1 MQILAGRLELAVM
14 LVLTAGVTAFS
25 SDSKRVRFSGEVA
38 HDHEFRRPIGHG
50 LVFVLVPDN
59 SYPGAI
65 SGWTITIAPE
75 AKQDHTDCSDFA
87 WVVMPPYRSYNS
99 RYLSTTYGTTAKE
112 AVGWSP
118 RDFNF
123 VLNCQDYQAE
133 GAHVDIALWPYS
145 YSKKQ
150 QDDALA
156 MLGTSS
162 QGRGKMWID
171 KSKIRQ
177 AALAVNGVN
186 YGSID
191 WIQFHVEIQF
201 P

>member
-1 MQILAGRLELAVM
+1 MGSFGSAVLLALI
-14 LVLTAGVTAFS
+14 AGVTASS
-25 SDSKRVRFSGEVA
+25 SDAKLIRFSGEVA
-38 HDHEFRRPIGHG
+38 RDHEFRRPIGHG
-50 LVFVLVPDN
+50 LVFALVSDK
-59 SYPGAI
+59 SEPGAI

-75 AKQDHTDCSDFA
+75 AKQDHADSNDFA
-87 WVVMPPYRSYNS
+87 WVVMPPYRSSNS

-123 VLNCQDYQAE
+123 VLNCHDYQAE
-133 GAHVDIALWPYS
+133 GARLDIALWPYS
-145 YSKKQ
+145 YSKQ
-150 QDDALA
+150 QQHDALA
-156 MLGTSS
+156 MLGTSA

-177 AALAVNGVN
+177 AALAINGLN